1 MDEDY
6 LAWKEEMF
14 LEWQKAKGLQERE
27 QVYEPSIKVIELDD
41 GEIDAA
47 EVYLGETKGALGERK
62 APFNQGNPFL
72 AKVRETRELFNNTDR
87 SCIHVEVDI
96 SNSGIKY
103 MTGDH
108 LALHAQNSNEEVDR
122 FLSVFGLSAKRN
134 TVIDVKALDA
144 TVKIPFPTPT
154 TYDTICRF
162 FLEINGPVSR
172 QLVSSIAP
180 FAPTEEARFK
190 AKQLGSDKDLFAK
203 EVTHHYLNIAR
214 LLKVISEGQ
223 SWNNV
228 PFSFLVESL
237 PHLSPRYYS
246 ISSSATESRDK
257 VTITAAVERITPSG
271 SDHVLKGVATNYVA
285 DIKKHRDGSGALDY
299 EIRGPRGKYL
309 QETDVLVPIHIRH
322 SNFKLPSSPKKPI
335 IMVGPG
341 TGVAPFRG
349 FIRERAHVAANGA
362 RVARSLLFFGCRKST
377 EDFLYEDEWKQYS
390 AEGSPDENGLYGS
403 NDFLKLSCA
412 FSRDQNEKVYVQ
424 HRMLEHAKEINELL
438 EQGANFYVC
447 GDASHMARD
456 VQRTLAK
463 IISQERDLP
472 QEKAEALVK
481 QMKNKNQYQEDVW

>member
-1 MDEDY
+1 
-6 LAWKEEMF
+6 
-14 LEWQKAKGLQERE
+14 
-27 QVYEPSIKVIELDD
+27 
-41 GEIDAA
+41 
-47 EVYLGETKGALGERK
+47 
-62 APFNQGNPFL
+62 
-72 AKVRETRELFNNTDR
+72 
-87 SCIHVEVDI
+87 
-96 SNSGIKY
+96 
-103 MTGDH
+103 
-108 LALHAQNSNEEVDR
+108 
-122 FLSVFGLSAKRN
+122 
-134 TVIDVKALDA
+134 
-144 TVKIPFPTPT
+144 
-154 TYDTICRF
+154 
-162 FLEINGPVSR
+162 
-172 QLVSSIAP
+172 
-180 FAPTEEARFK
+180 
-190 AKQLGSDKDLFAK
+190 
-203 EVTHHYLNIAR
+203 
-214 LLKVISEGQ
+214 
-223 SWNNV
+223 
-228 PFSFLVESL
+228 
-237 PHLSPRYYS
+237 
-246 ISSSATESRDK
+246 
-257 VTITAAVERITPSG
+257 
-271 SDHVLKGVATNYVA
+271 
-285 DIKKHRDGSGALDY
+285 LDY